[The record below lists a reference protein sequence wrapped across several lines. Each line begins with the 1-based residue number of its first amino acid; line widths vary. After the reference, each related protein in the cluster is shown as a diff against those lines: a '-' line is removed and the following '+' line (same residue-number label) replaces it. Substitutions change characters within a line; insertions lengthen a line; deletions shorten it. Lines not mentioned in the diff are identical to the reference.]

1 MFINSEAIVPML
13 ITMNILIL
21 LVCLVV
27 TSLVI
32 WGFRK
37 LYKRM
42 TGRDVSLPTLSAG
55 ALFILL
61 ATIIVVFLL

>member
-1 MFINSEAIVPML
+1 
-13 ITMNILIL
+13 MNILIL